1 MRRLVKKNFSFLNH
15 IILDDIKRFKHVFT
29 LIFLYGREGL
39 GMTKYIFVTGGV
51 LSSVGKGIVT
61 SSVGKMLQFRGFSVT
76 VIKIDPYVNVDAGT
90 MNPYIHGEIFVT
102 DDGGETDLDLGWYER
117 FLDVNLSKENNI
129 TTGQVYQTVIER
141 ERRGEYL
148 GKCVQIIPHITDE
161 IKRRI
166 RSVAEKSKAD
176 VVLTECGGT
185 VGDIEGL
192 PFLEAIRQMRL
203 EEGYENTLYIHVALV
218 PILDVTSEMKTKPL
232 QHSVNELRRIGIQPD
247 IIVSR
252 CAKMITK
259 DVLEKIA
266 LFGTIPSE
274 AVFCSYNVPTIYK
287 VPLILDKQG
296 MGDYICRRLGLTQNQ
311 LNMEEIK
318 RWRDFVDSLEN
329 CKYTVKIALVGK
341 YTGLTDSYV
350 SMNEAFKHAG
360 AACSTRAL
368 IDYIEAETFE
378 RNPEKI
384 DVLKNYDGIF
394 VPYGF
399 GPRGTAGKIMA
410 IQFARERDIPFLG
423 ICYGFQLAVVE
434 FGRNVCGLKD
444 ANSTEIDEKTPH
456 PVIDLMP
463 EQHQMIYKGATMRL
477 GSHKIIIREGTLAH
491 KLYRA
496 LEIYERH
503 RHRYEVNP
511 EYVGILEKNGLVFS
525 GRSPDGRRM
534 EILELPDKFFFFAS
548 QFHGEFKSRP
558 GKPSPEYYGF
568 VKACLDRKMGKSKP
582 GF

>member
-1 MRRLVKKNFSFLNH
+1 MV
-15 IILDDIKRFKHVFT
+15 
-29 LIFLYGREGL
+29 
-39 GMTKYIFVTGGV
+39 KYIFVTGGV

-76 VIKIDPYVNVDAGT
+76 AIKIDPYVNVDAGT
-90 MNPYIHGEIFVT
+90 MNPYMHGEIFVT

-117 FLDVNLSKENNI
+117 FLDINLSKENNI
-129 TTGQVYQTVIER
+129 TTGQVYQAVIEK
-141 ERRGEYL
+141 ERRGDFL

-161 IKRRI
+161 IKNRI
-166 RSVAEKSKAD
+166 RMVAKKSGAD

-252 CAKMITK
+252 CAKMITNEA
-259 DVLEKIA
+259 LEKIA
-266 LFGTIPSE
+266 LFGTIPKE
-274 AVFCSYNVPTIYK
+274 AVFCSYNVSTIYK
-287 VPLILDKQG
+287 VPLILDEQG
-296 MGDYICRRLGLTQNQ
+296 MGDYICKRLGLVPKQVNFG
-311 LNMEEIK
+311 EIE
-318 RWRDFVDSLEN
+318 RWRNFVNALEN
-329 CKYTVKIALVGK
+329 CKYSVRIALVGK
-341 YTGLTDSYV
+341 YTGLIDSYV

-360 AACSTRAL
+360 ASCSTKVI
-368 IDYIEAETFE
+368 IDFIEAEKFE
-378 RNPEKI
+378 KNPEEI
-384 DVLKNYDGIF
+384 NILKEYDGIF

-399 GPRGTAGKIMA
+399 GPRGTAGKMMA
-410 IQFARERDIPFLG
+410 IKYARENNIPFLG

-434 FGRNVCGLKD
+434 FARNVCGLEN
-444 ANSTEIDEKTPH
+444 ANSTEIDETTPH

-463 EQHQMIYKGATMRL
+463 EQYQATYKGATMRL
-477 GSHKIIIREGTLAH
+477 GAHKIIIKEGTLAH
-491 KLYRA
+491 NLYGA
-496 LEIYERH
+496 TEVYERH

-511 EYVGILEKNGLVFS
+511 KYVEVLEKHGLIFS
-525 GRSPDGRRM
+525 GKSPDGRRM
-534 EILELPDKFFFFAS
+534 EILELPDKFFFLAS

-568 VKACLDRKMGKSKP
+568 VKACLERKLKKLESEQKG
-582 GF
+582 